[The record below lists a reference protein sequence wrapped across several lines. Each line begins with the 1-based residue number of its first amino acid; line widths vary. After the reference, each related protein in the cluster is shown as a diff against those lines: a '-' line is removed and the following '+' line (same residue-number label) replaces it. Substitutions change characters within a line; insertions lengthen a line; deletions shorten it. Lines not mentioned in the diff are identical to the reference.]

1 MLKIISI
8 IALTFGLTFS
18 AFAVTDI
25 PVNQFITTAQT
36 DVSADD
42 ETTEEYIDWTF
53 E

>member
-8 IALTFGLTFS
+8 IALTFGLAFS
-18 AFAVTDI
+18 AFAATDFQ
-25 PVNQFITTAQT
+25 VSQLLTAQT
-36 DVSADD
+36 DASADD